1 MATIEALIRK
11 RLLSRTELS
20 EKLAVFGG
28 MPAIFFQEAPDDKD
42 ESWGDAQYPR
52 IVFSADTFADP
63 ARDRRKVMFVDIIC
77 STTGTVPEEIE
88 PLVREALTGV
98 FFTPD
103 VGETF
108 SAKWRETQVF
118 KEAVGDR
125 EPLIVGMTLNFDI
138 YEYPLLETSDPD
150 PIMAMCRYSEEWL
163 GQVVVVIGKAWL
175 RGIYEPTREHPAIYF
190 SRGVTTVDRETN
202 TVVWMN
208 SEIIVHLFAPSLH
221 DRIEWGE
228 QFLQP
233 LAFAGEITMLD
244 DSPMFI
250 KQIKGDAAGDE
261 LTGQLRISVQYGLL
275 RRPIYAHGIHRVGWH

>member
-28 MPAIFFQEAPDDKD
+28 MRAIFFQEAPDDKD

-52 IVFSADTFADP
+52 IVFSTDTFADP

-118 KEAVGDR
+118 KEAVGTNHR
-125 EPLIVGMTLNFDI
+125 LKTLWRD
-138 YEYPLLETSDPD
+138 E
-150 PIMAMCRYSEEWL
+150 
-163 GQVVVVIGKAWL
+163 VVV
-175 RGIYEPTREHPAIYF
+175 HPF
-190 SRGVTTVDRETN
+190 G
-202 TVVWMN
+202 
-208 SEIIVHLFAPSLH
+208 
-221 DRIEWGE
+221 
-228 QFLQP
+228 
-233 LAFAGEITMLD
+233 FAGTRWPRRMRHTFD
-244 DSPMFI
+244 DIIQCPHCF
-250 KQIKGDAAGDE
+250 GDKAGFATAGWCSNNPQ
-261 LTGQLRISVQYGLL
+261 LTLHKT
-275 RRPIYAHGIHRVGWH
+275 P

>member
-77 STTGTVPEEIE
+77 STTGTAPEEIE
-88 PLVREALTGV
+88 PLVREALAGV
-98 FFTPD
+98 FFTPNI
-103 VGETF
+103 GETF
-108 SAKWRETQVF
+108 SAKWKETQVF
-118 KEAVGDR
+118 KENVGDR
-125 EPLIVGMTLNFDI
+125 EPMIVGVTLNFDI

-150 PIMAMCRYSEEWL
+150 PIIAMCRYSEGWH
-163 GQVVVVIGKAWL
+163 GQVVVVGKAWL
-175 RGIYEPTREHPAIYF
+175 RGIFEPTRERPAIYF
-190 SRGVTTVDRETN
+190 SKGVTTVDRETN

-221 DRIEWGE
+221 DRIVWLE
-228 QFLQP
+228 QFVQALS
-233 LAFAGEITMLD
+233 FAGEITMLD

-275 RRPIYAHGIHRVGWH
+275 RRPAYAHGIHHVGWR

>member
-20 EKLAVFGG
+20 EKLATFGG
-28 MPAIFFQEAPDDKD
+28 MPAIFFQETPDDKD

-77 STTGTVPEEIE
+77 STTRTAPEEIE

-118 KEAVGDR
+118 KEAVGVNHCLELR
-125 EPLIVGMTLNFDI
+125 RFD
-138 YEYPLLETSDPD
+138 E
-150 PIMAMCRYSEEWL
+150 
-163 GQVVVVIGKAWL
+163 VVM
-175 RGIYEPTREHPAIYF
+175 HAIDF
-190 SRGVTTVDRETN
+190 ARSCCARGVR
-202 TVVWMN
+202 
-208 SEIIVHLFAPSLH
+208 H
-221 DRIEWGE
+221 
-228 QFLQP
+228 
-233 LAFAGEITMLD
+233 AFD
-244 DSPMFI
+244 DVIQRPHRF
-250 KQIKGDAAGDE
+250 GDE
-261 LTGQLRISVQYGLL
+261 AGLAAPGRRRNNPQLTLHEFSFGL
-275 RRPIYAHGIHRVGWH
+275 PG